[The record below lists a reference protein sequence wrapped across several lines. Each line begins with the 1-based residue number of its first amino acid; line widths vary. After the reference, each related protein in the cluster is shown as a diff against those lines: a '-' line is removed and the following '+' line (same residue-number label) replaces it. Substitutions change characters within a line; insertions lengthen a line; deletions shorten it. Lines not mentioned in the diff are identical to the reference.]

1 MARKFAYMDGVTFE
15 TMKAYVE
22 GAPLSEQPLEYNDL
36 TAPASNQD
44 AEVEEDGIVD
54 GGSSIDVGMYI
65 QDI

>member
-1 MARKFAYMDGVTFE
+1 MDGVTFE
-15 TMKAYVE
+15 TMKAYVK